1 MPSTSAVSHAH
12 LEVSTADM
20 PRNMKMMVS
29 ELLANVFMVYLTV
42 VRDFWEM
49 FASTYFLQQI
59 PQKVTLQRG
68 RRSWHDPMVSTP
80 AFLGLPGTHARMA
93 ESETISAAR

>member
-1 MPSTSAVSHAH
+1 MPSTSAVSHVH
-12 LEVSTADM
+12 LEVSTAEM

-29 ELLANVFMVYLTV
+29 ELLASVFMVYLTV

-49 FASTYFLQQI
+49 LASTYFLQQI

-68 RRSWHDPMVSTP
+68 RRSWHDPT
-80 AFLGLPGTHARMA
+80 AG
-93 ESETISAAR
+93 

>member
-12 LEVSTADM
+12 LEVSTAEM

-29 ELLANVFMVYLTV
+29 ELLASVFMVYLTV

-49 FASTYFLQQI
+49 LASTYFLQQI

-68 RRSWHDPMVSTP
+68 RRSWHDPTVGGGV
-80 AFLGLPGTHARMA
+80 GLLTASCY
-93 ESETISAAR
+93 SELHP